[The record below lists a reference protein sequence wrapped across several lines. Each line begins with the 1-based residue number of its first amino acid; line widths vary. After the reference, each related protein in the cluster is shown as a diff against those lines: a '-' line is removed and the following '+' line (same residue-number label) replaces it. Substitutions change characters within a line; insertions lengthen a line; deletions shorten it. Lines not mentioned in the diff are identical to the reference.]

1 MSEEKRTGLD
11 EEKKIFDSVDNLGN
25 MYNFRNDFK
34 YSYKTDAGLTP
45 DIVQEIS
52 EKKDEPKWMRDFRLK
67 SLDIYNQMPYPV
79 WGPDISGLDM
89 ANIVTYVRPDTQM
102 KADWNDVPDD
112 IKDTFDRLGIPEAE
126 KDFPCGCRCPV

>member
-45 DIVQEIS
+45 DIVQE
-52 EKKDEPKWMRDFRLK
+52 L
-67 SLDIYNQMPYPV
+67 SLIH
-79 WGPDISGLDM
+79 I
-89 ANIVTYVRPDTQM
+89 
-102 KADWNDVPDD
+102 
-112 IKDTFDRLGIPEAE
+112 
-126 KDFPCGCRCPV
+126 

>member
-67 SLDIYNQMPYPV
+67 SLDIYNQMPYL
-79 WGPDISGLDM
+79 ISAVLIWPISSPM
-89 ANIVTYVRPDTQM
+89 SVLIR
-102 KADWNDVPDD
+102 
-112 IKDTFDRLGIPEAE
+112 R
-126 KDFPCGCRCPV
+126 

>member
-45 DIVQEIS
+45 HR
-52 EKKDEPKWMRDFRLK
+52 PGDFRK
-67 SLDIYNQMPYPV
+67 E
-79 WGPDISGLDM
+79 G
-89 ANIVTYVRPDTQM
+89 
-102 KADWNDVPDD
+102 
-112 IKDTFDRLGIPEAE
+112 
-126 KDFPCGCRCPV
+126 

>member
-45 DIVQEIS
+45 DIVRRF
-52 EKKDEPKWMRDFRLK
+52 PKRRMSR
-67 SLDIYNQMPYPV
+67 N
-79 WGPDISGLDM
+79 
-89 ANIVTYVRPDTQM
+89 
-102 KADWNDVPDD
+102 
-112 IKDTFDRLGIPEAE
+112 
-126 KDFPCGCRCPV
+126 GCATSA